1 MGRLTRA
8 SRWTSLAVM
17 AALTASCVP
26 SRREVF
32 SPVDREVVRRLGISA
47 VWHDAVDGS
56 RVDAATAA
64 LLARPL
70 GLDEVV
76 RIAVA
81 NSERLQAQF
90 EALGIASGVVADAAL
105 LPPTEVDVSY
115 KLATA
120 GGGAEVELGVVQ
132 DLLDLVQRGQR
143 RDVASAELAAAQA
156 RAVAATVDLA
166 ARAQRAFYDVVAAQ
180 QTLEL
185 RQVAFDAADASATL
199 AERMHAAG
207 NATDLALA
215 RERDR
220 REQARIDLARAGLEI
235 EVGREALNAVLG
247 LTEGNTGWSV
257 AGRLPALPP
266 RAPAL
271 DDLEVAALD
280 DSLDLTVLRHEEFAA
295 SGRVRSARTQAW
307 LPSFGVGIA
316 AARRDGGEW
325 EVGPVLRFGVPL
337 FGQGQGAR
345 VRANAELRRT
355 RRDRAATA
363 IELRAEVRATRQRA
377 LAAYAEASR
386 LRDVVLPLRQQI
398 LDETLLHYNAM
409 NASTVELLLARR
421 ELVDAGQQYVE
432 ALRTYW
438 SVMTEVTALRRG
450 VMRHP

>member
-1 MGRLTRA
+1 MRTT
-8 SRWTSLAVM
+8 SRRTSLAVM
-17 AALTASCVP
+17 AALTSSCVP

-32 SPVDREVVRRLGISA
+32 APVDREVARRLGLSTT
-47 VWHDAVDGS
+47 WRDDGG

-64 LLARPL
+64 LLAQPL
-70 GLDEVV
+70 GLDEIV
-76 RIAVA
+76 RVAVA

-90 EALGIASGVVADAAL
+90 EALGIASGAVADAAL

-120 GGGAEVELGVVQ
+120 GGGSETELAVVQ

-143 RDVASAELAAAQA
+143 RGVASAELAAAQA
-156 RAVAATVDLA
+156 RAVAATVDLV
-166 ARAQRAFYDVVAAQ
+166 ARAERAFYDVVAAQ

-199 AERMHAAG
+199 TERMHAAG
-207 NATDLALA
+207 NTTDLALA

-220 REQARIDLARAGLEI
+220 REQARIDLARAGLEV
-235 EVGREALNAVLG
+235 EVGREAVNAVLG
-247 LTEGNTGWSV
+247 LTEGQTGWSV
-257 AGRLPALPP
+257 AGRLPALPSA
-266 RAPAL
+266 APAL

-280 DSLDLTVLRHEEFAA
+280 DSLDLTVLRHEEIAA
-295 SGRVRSARTQAW
+295 SGRVRAARTQAW
-307 LPSFGVGIA
+307 LPSLGVGVA

-325 EVGPVLRFGVPL
+325 EIGPVLRLGLPL

-345 VRANAELRRT
+345 ARANAELRQA
-355 RRDRAATA
+355 RRDRTATS
-363 IELRAEVRATRQRA
+363 IELRADARATRQRA
-377 LAAYAEASR
+377 LAAYAEAR
-386 LRDVVLPLRQQI
+386 QLRDVVLPLRQQI

-421 ELVDAGQQYVE
+421 ELVDAGQQYVD
-432 ALRTYW
+432 ALRSYW
-438 SVMTEVTALRRG
+438 SAMTEVTALRRG